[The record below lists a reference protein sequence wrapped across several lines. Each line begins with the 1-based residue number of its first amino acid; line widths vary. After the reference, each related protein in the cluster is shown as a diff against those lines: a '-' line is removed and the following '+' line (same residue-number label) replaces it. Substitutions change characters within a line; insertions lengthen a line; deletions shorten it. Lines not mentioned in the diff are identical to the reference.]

1 MATATPRSRHAARL
15 RAHRRRAQA
24 RARWLALAVV
34 VGVLALVTLLLTAF
48 GNDRG
53 AAPATP
59 TTVSTAASAAPITSL
74 QPEPL
79 VLGTIGN
86 LRIQSP
92 IAQDGLTA
100 VGFHDTQ
107 DGALVLQPVGP
118 QANEGLLARLW
129 HRMTGSTRTGFPWYQ
144 LESGALRT
152 LVVGASAGTDV
163 YSPVDGTVVAIRDH
177 IVSGQQMGSE
187 IELRPSA
194 APSLVVYLQNVRPD
208 PALTVGANVSAG
220 SSKLGTVVDISAVE
234 RQSLAGYSGD
244 SGNNVSIQ
252 VYPSATLGVP

>member
-24 RARWLALAVV
+24 RARWIALAVV
-34 VGVLALVTLLLTAF
+34 IGVLGVVTLLLTAF

-53 AAPATP
+53 GAPAVAT
-59 TTVSTAASAAPITSL
+59 TTVAAAAPITSV

-79 VLGTIGN
+79 VLATIGN
-86 LRIQSP
+86 LRVQSP

-100 VGFHDTQ
+100 VGFHDSQ

-129 HRMTGSTRTGFPWYQ
+129 HRMTGSSRTGFPWYQ
-144 LESGALRT
+144 LEEGALRT
-152 LVVGASAGTDV
+152 LVVGATAGTDV
-163 YSPVDGTVVAIRDH
+163 YSPVDGTVVAIRNH
-177 IVSGQQMGSE
+177 IVSGKPMGSE
-187 IELRPSA
+187 LELRPTA

-208 PALTVGANVSAG
+208 PALTVGANVAAG
-220 SSKLGTVVDISAVE
+220 SSKLGTVVDISSVE
-234 RQSLAGYSGD
+234 SQSLAGYAGD
-244 SGNNVSIQ
+244 SGNNVAIQ